1 MWVCDMEHT
10 PHVSVVIIGKDEEK
24 NLADCIRSV
33 REMDYPADRFE
44 IIYVDTGSNDRSV
57 AIARQQNINAVEERS
72 QYPSPGLARN
82 RGIKEALYNIIHF
95 IDGDMTMDS
104 GYLRKAVQFLEVD
117 KIGCVIG
124 DVKERGSERSFLSRV
139 LNYPWASRKPGF
151 VEAPGG
157 GGTFRKSVLEAVEGY
172 NPWILKG
179 QETEIGSR
187 IREVGYRIYKIDH
200 LMAVHDYG
208 INRLD
213 DLIKRSYRMGSSY
226 GMIMTMPQGRS
237 YADLKRRARSL
248 FVQGVF
254 FSVFIVMLI
263 VTGRFL
269 VLLALPP
276 LICLYVLLRHWREII
291 TARDA
296 RAYAYYLLMQFN
308 KPVVLCGF
316 VACLLRRCTS
326 FFSRFLLGRAAGGER

>member
-1 MWVCDMEHT
+1 MEQT
-10 PHVSVVIIGKDEEK
+10 PYVSVVIIGKDEEK
-24 NLADCIRSV
+24 NLANCIRSV
-33 REMDYPADRFE
+33 RDIEYPAERVE
-44 IIYVDTGSNDRSV
+44 IIYVDNGSHDRSV
-57 AIARQQNINAVEERS
+57 AIARQQNINTVEERG

-82 RGIKEALYNIIHF
+82 RGIREAKYDIIHF

-104 GYLRKAVQFLEVD
+104 GYLGKAVRFLDVD

-124 DVKERGSERSFLSRV
+124 DVQELGSESSFLSRV
-139 LNYPWASRKPGF
+139 LNYPWASRKTGF

-172 NPWILKG
+172 NPYVLKG
-179 QETEIGSR
+179 QETEIGYR
-187 IREVGYRIYKIDH
+187 IREEGYRIYKIDH
-200 LMAVHDYG
+200 LMAMHDYG

-213 DLIKRSYRMGSSY
+213 DLVKRSYRMGSSY
-226 GMIMTMPQGRS
+226 GMIMTMPQVGS
-237 YADLKRRARSL
+237 YADLTRRARSL
-248 FVQGVF
+248 FVQGMLLTV
-254 FSVFIVMLI
+254 VIAMLI
-263 VTGRFL
+263 ITGRLFL
-269 VLLALPP
+269 LLAVP
-276 LICLYVLLRHWREII
+276 LVICLYVLLRHWREIVS
-291 TARDA
+291 ARDA